1 MEKARDEPPLQPGY
15 RATRRLRVAA
25 SRKAVTRA
33 APCSPWVGFGWV
45 GCPPVR
51 AKRAGARRSAQAE
64 GRSPMYSGSPW
75 VFPWVSPVR
84 ARMATDMHRSPV
96 ASSGFLCVRLSK
108 VIVISAVVCFPGY
121 RAGGRLTAAG
131 CERSEPELV
140 DRRRP
145 KAGVRCTRVPLGSGD
160 EDTRSAESA
169 DGAPAAPVARA

>member
-45 GCPPVR
+45 GFPAR
-51 AKRAGARRSAQAE
+51 AKRAGARRRAQAE

-96 ASSGFLCVRLSK
+96 ASSGCLCVRLSK

-169 DGAPAAPVARA
+169 DGPPAAPVARA